1 MKKLLILTTLPL
13 MVISGLAV
21 VALIS
26 VIKAIEEA
34 HDDQYFWE

>member
-21 VALIS
+21 VALFS